1 MLTPETDRDE
11 SDLVRS
17 GWRRRG
23 KVSRMP
29 TSYAVERKVG
39 VYALTAEERQQEEDV
54 RWALHDP
61 EVLANYVGEFVVP
74 VDRRIVAH
82 GQDIE
87 SVLEEAARLTDR
99 VPERLPVCGIDDPL
113 LDLPH

>member
-1 MLTPETDRDE
+1 
-11 SDLVRS
+11 
-17 GWRRRG
+17 
-23 KVSRMP
+23 MP
-29 TSYAVERKVG
+29 SSYVVERKAAG
-39 VYALTAEERQQEEDV
+39 IYALTAEERQQEEDV

-61 EVLANYVGEFVVP
+61 NVLANYVGEFVVP

-87 SVLEEAARLTDR
+87 SVLTEAARLTGR
-99 VPERLPVCGIDDPL
+99 NPERLPICGIDDPL